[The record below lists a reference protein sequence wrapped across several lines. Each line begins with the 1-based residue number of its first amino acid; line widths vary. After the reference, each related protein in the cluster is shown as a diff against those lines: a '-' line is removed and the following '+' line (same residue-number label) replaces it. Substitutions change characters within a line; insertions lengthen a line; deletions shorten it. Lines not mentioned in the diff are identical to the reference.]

1 MAITE
6 SDAATRDRQWVA
18 WLVLGVLAAGFV
30 VVLVVTLR
38 TPPQM
43 GSDEAVF
50 HTVDALYTA
59 VRNHD
64 EKQLAACEGR
74 LKGYQEAGK
83 LPKASA
89 DYLDGVIAKARGGGW
104 DAAARR
110 LYEFMLAQRREGAEA
125 DNPQK
130 KARPPKGKAK

>member
-1 MAITE
+1 MATIE
-6 SDAATRDRQWVA
+6 SEPATRDRQRVA
-18 WLVLGVLAAGFV
+18 WVVLGALAFGFV
-30 VVLVVTLR
+30 VVLVVNLR

-43 GSDEAVF
+43 GPDEAVF

-59 VRNHD
+59 VRNQD
-64 EKQLAACEGR
+64 EKQLAACEAR
-74 LKGYQEAGK
+74 LKGYREAGQ

-110 LYEFMLAQRREGAEA
+110 LYEFMLVQRREGAEA
-125 DNPQK
+125 DPPQK
-130 KARPPKGKAK
+130 KAKGPKGKGK